1 MNKKGFIFIETI
13 IVTAVVL
20 ASLML
25 VYSLY
30 ISSIASE
37 NRRLRYNDTAK
48 LYETFYVRKYLES
61 FNLTDLTVNQTVD
74 YKMIYR
80 SQSDIFGGEYNNEKL
95 FFENLWM
102 ELNIQTMVVM
112 RSNFSCENNT
122 SGVVCSNANLAS
134 YLNSLDIPESV
145 DGSYRLVIE
154 YAVDQE
160 GNSCTSSAGCFYSY
174 WNILLSTKA
183 R

>member
-1 MNKKGFIFIETI
+1 MNNKGFIFIETI

-30 ISSIASE
+30 ISSVASE
-37 NRRLRYNDTAK
+37 NRRLRYDDTAK

-61 FNLTDLTVNQTVD
+61 FNLSDLTVRDDVD

-80 SQSDIFGGEYNNEKL
+80 GQSDIFGDEYNNEKI

-102 ELNIQTMVVM
+102 ELNIQTIIVM

-122 SGVVCSNANLAS
+122 TGAVCSNANLAS
-134 YLNSLDIPESV
+134 YLNTLDIPETS
-145 DGSYRLVIE
+145 DGTYRLVIE

-174 WNILLSTKA
+174 SNILLSD
-183 R
+183 RGR